1 MAYKLHNFYYIMK
14 IGRMIHSFLKSM
26 FSYRP
31 LELLHWHPLFIMH
44 NLWLMEIVMDLNKFL
59 LSLLY
64 QLTFGKSSNSYSCNF
79 NAIQYKHFNPLSDV
93 YASKN
98 QHDTCII
105 QIPEML

>member
-44 NLWLMEIVMDLNKFL
+44 NLWFMVIVMDLNKFL
-59 LSLLY
+59 L
-64 QLTFGKSSNSYSCNF
+64 
-79 NAIQYKHFNPLSDV
+79 I
-93 YASKN
+93 YASEIN
-98 QHDTCII
+98 MIHV
-105 QIPEML
+105 